1 MKTAYIGLGS
11 NLGDSLQILRQAWLR
26 LGQEPAI
33 RPAALSSPY
42 RTEPVAMASQHWFVN
57 AVACL
62 QTSMPPRD
70 LLHTLLATEKE
81 FGRTRGGNRAPGYQ
95 DRILDLDLLLYDD
108 LICNTTTMTLPHPEM
123 HRRLFVLA
131 PLREIAPDCVHPLFR
146 RTAAALL
153 TDLAGARRH
162 PVVQRISWPDPPGHK
177 QGADSPNLFL
187 RAPGDRGGKK

>member
-11 NLGDSLQILRQAWLR
+11 NLGDSLQILRQAWLQ

-42 RTEPVAMASQHWFVN
+42 RTEPVAMASRHWFVN

-70 LLHTLLATEKE
+70 LLHALLATEKE
-81 FGRTRGGNRAPGYQ
+81 FGRTRGGDKAPGHQ
-95 DRILDLDLLLYDD
+95 DRTLDLDLLLYDD
-108 LICNTTTMTLPHPEM
+108 LISNTATMTLPHPEL

-131 PLREIAPDCVHPLFR
+131 PLCEIAPGCVHPLLG

-153 TDLAGARRH
+153 TDLLADARHH
-162 PVVQRISWPDPPGHK
+162 PVVQRISWPD
-177 QGADSPNLFL
+177 SP
-187 RAPGDRGGKK
+187 RP

>member
-11 NLGDSLQILRQAWLR
+11 NLGESLQILRQAWLR
-26 LGQEPAI
+26 LGQEPTI

-42 RTEPVAMASQHWFVN
+42 RTEPVAMDSRYWFVN

-81 FGRTRGGNRAPGYQ
+81 FGRTRENNKAPGHQ

-108 LICNTTTMTLPHPEM
+108 LICKTETMTLPHPEM
-123 HRRLFVLA
+123 HKRLFVLS
-131 PLREIAPDCVHPLFR
+131 PLCEIAPDCVHPLFR
-146 RTAAALL
+146 RTAVTML
-153 TDLAGARRH
+153 TDLAGARHR
-162 PVVQRISWPDPPGHK
+162 PVVQRISWPDRPRP
-177 QGADSPNLFL
+177 
-187 RAPGDRGGKK
+187 